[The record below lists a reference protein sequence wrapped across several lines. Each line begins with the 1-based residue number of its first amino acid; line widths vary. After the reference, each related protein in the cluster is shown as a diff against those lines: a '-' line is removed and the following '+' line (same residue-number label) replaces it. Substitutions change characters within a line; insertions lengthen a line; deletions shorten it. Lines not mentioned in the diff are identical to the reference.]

1 MLSPEPDAKR
11 LKASEKQAEKAR
23 VDKEKADEKSQKE
36 KEKADEKVR
45 KADEKIQKAEEKA
58 RKEKEKDDEKARKEK
73 EKVDEKA
80 RKEKEKEDKK
90 AQKEKEK
97 EDEKSRKAE
106 AKPNGDEGG
115 TNWTVDETELLLQ
128 TLLGVENDKMYKA
141 LEMGPVHTFAGV
153 RTSYFYLTV
162 WYSET
167 QTLLPL

>member
-1 MLSPEPDAKR
+1 MTTKQPAETDMLLPEPDAKH

-45 KADEKIQKAEEKA
+45 KGDEKIQKAEEKA
-58 RKEKEKDDEKARKEK
+58 WKEKEKDDEKARKEK
-73 EKVDEKA
+73 EKEDEKA
-80 RKEKEKEDKK
+80 RKAK
-90 AQKEKEK
+90 
-97 EDEKSRKAE
+97 
-106 AKPNGDEGG
+106 AKPNSDEGG
-115 TNWTVDETELLLQ
+115 TNWTVDKTELLLQ

-153 RTSYFYLTV
+153 HTSYFYLTV